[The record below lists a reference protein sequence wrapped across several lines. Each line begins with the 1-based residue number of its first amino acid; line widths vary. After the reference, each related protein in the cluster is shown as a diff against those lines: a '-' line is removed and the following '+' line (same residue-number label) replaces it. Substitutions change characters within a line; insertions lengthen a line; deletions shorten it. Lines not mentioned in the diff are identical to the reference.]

1 MQQMMKRHEV
11 PLELTWKIEDLFK
24 TEEDF
29 QKSSEEVFLLAQ
41 QFENDYKGQPSIRT
55 PVLRFQ
61 ITAAGFRSTFIRP
74 KGFPRWKSC

>member
-41 QFENDYKGQPSIRT
+41 QFENDYKGQLTQADTLLKAKIGRAH
-55 PVLRFQ
+55 V
-61 ITAAGFRSTFIRP
+61 
-74 KGFPRWKSC
+74 